1 MFCPSG
7 LRFFLSARY
16 TEAFSCAQSKVKPE
30 HSKESAG
37 PTAEDLKTQG
47 NTALKTGDTAGAIAK
62 YTEAIAACEADDS
75 RSGGMGQSGANLLA
89 VCLTNRGIARMS
101 TK

>member
-1 MFCPSG
+1 MTRTCVC
-7 LRFFLSARY
+7 LR
-16 TEAFSCAQSKVKPE
+16 
-30 HSKESAG
+30 
-37 PTAEDLKTQG
+37 QG

>member
-1 MFCPSG
+1 MAA
-7 LRFFLSARY
+7 ARAKKLA
-16 TEAFSCAQSKVKPE
+16 TQ
-30 HSKESAG
+30 
-37 PTAEDLKTQG
+37 AEDL
-47 NTALKTGDTAGAIAK
+47 AEVGDTAGAIAK
-62 YTEAIAACEADDS
+62 YTEAIAACEAEDS

>member
-1 MFCPSG
+1 MLSCPW
-7 LRFFLSARY
+7 LRRLTR
-16 TEAFSCAQSKVKPE
+16 TCVC
-30 HSKESAG
+30 
-37 PTAEDLKTQG
+37 LRQG